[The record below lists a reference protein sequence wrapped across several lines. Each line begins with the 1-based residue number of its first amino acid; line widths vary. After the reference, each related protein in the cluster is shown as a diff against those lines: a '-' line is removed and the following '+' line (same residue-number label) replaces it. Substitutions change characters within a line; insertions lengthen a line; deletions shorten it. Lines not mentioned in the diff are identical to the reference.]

1 MKKFY
6 EKNELWFALSFIIAY
21 CVLNSAANSLNEA
34 IGIAG
39 AVNAAVNLILIAVIF
54 RFIRK
59 NDLLREYGFCRPAAP
74 AGRFL
79 WYIPLAVLASFNLW
93 LGISVSSYANV
104 PSILCSAFNMLL
116 VGIAEEL
123 LFRGLLFNAIAK
135 SDNIKQA
142 IIISSVTFGL
152 GHIIN
157 LLNGNSEGLWQTV
170 SQIVYA
176 VAFGFL
182 FVMLY
187 YRGGSIIPGII
198 LHSLVDVTSVF
209 SNWESFLYNDGVLNN
224 ARYIPHI
231 AVLTVFI
238 SIYAFVLTKTLPDNG
253 INIKAKGD
261 AA

>member
-39 AVNAAVNLILIAVIF
+39 AVNAAVNLVLIAVIF
-54 RFIRK
+54 CFIRK

-79 WYIPLAVLASFNLW
+79 WYIPLAMIATFNLW

-104 PSILCSAFNMLL
+104 LSILCSAFNMLL

-123 LFRGLLFNAIAK
+123 LCRGLLFNAIAK
-135 SDNIKQA
+135 GSGIKSA
-142 IIISSVTFGL
+142 VIISSVTFGF
-152 GHIIN
+152 GHIVN
-157 LLNGNSEGLWQTV
+157 LINGNSDGLVETLC
-170 SQIVYA
+170 QIVYA
-176 VAFGFL
+176 LAFGFL

-187 YRGGSIIPGII
+187 YRGGSIIPCII

-209 SNWESFLYNDGVLNN
+209 SNWESFLYTDGVMNSG
-224 ARYIPHI
+224 RYITTV

-253 INIKAKGD
+253 INIKVKEKSN
-261 AA
+261 

>member
-6 EKNELWFALSFIIAY
+6 EKNELWFALVFIIAY
-21 CVLNSAANSLNEA
+21 CVLNSIANSFNET

-39 AVNAAVNLILIAVIF
+39 AVNAVLNLVLIAVIF
-54 RFIRK
+54 CFIRK
-59 NDLLREYGFCRPAAP
+59 NDLLRDYGFCKPAAP
-74 AGRFL
+74 AVRFL
-79 WYIPLAVLASFNLW
+79 WYIPLAMIATCNLW
-93 LGISVSSYANV
+93 MGISLNYPDT
-104 PSILCSAFNMLL
+104 PSILCSAFNALL

-135 SDNIKQA
+135 SGGIKQA
-142 IIISSVTFGL
+142 VIISSVTFGL

-157 LLNGNSEGLWQTV
+157 LINGNSEGLLQTV

-209 SNWESFLYNDGVLNN
+209 SNWESFLYTDGVPNN
-224 ARYIPHI
+224 ARYIPYI

-238 SIYAFVLTKTLPDNG
+238 SAYAFVLTKTLPDNG
-253 INIKAKGD
+253 INIKAKVPERK
-261 AA
+261 